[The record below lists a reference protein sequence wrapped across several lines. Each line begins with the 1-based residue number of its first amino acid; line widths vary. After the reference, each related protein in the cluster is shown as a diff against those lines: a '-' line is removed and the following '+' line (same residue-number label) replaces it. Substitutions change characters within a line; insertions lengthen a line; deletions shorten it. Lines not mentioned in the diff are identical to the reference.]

1 MEALLKLFFF
11 SALLTSGTSLECET
25 CIGVG
30 KGCSGDQMT
39 CPAGHDSCAVGLTES
54 SMGSVRVEV
63 IVKGCTSSNSCKK
76 GPIYANFGRAKARGS
91 MVCCTG
97 TACQRASPRLPPINT
112 TANGKQCPACYSLS
126 GSCVQEVAYCT
137 GSENYCMDAHLHGD
151 AGQISMDTTMKGCAS
166 EQVCYGLQD
175 GINSFGKVKTGRC
188 RASSKG
194 SPASGSILL
203 VLSGILVKKV
213 FF

>member
-54 SMGSVRVEV
+54 SMV
-63 IVKGCTSSNSCKK
+63 
-76 GPIYANFGRAKARGS
+76 
-91 MVCCTG
+91 
-97 TACQRASPRLPPINT
+97 PPINT

-203 VLSGILVKKV
+203 VLSGILVKTV